1 MFFVVTGVTALR
13 GVTSNLS
20 GKEMVKGW
28 QGMLKR
34 IGRCLRK
41 KLLRSS
47 SGAALTEV
55 VVAIVILALIVGSVP
70 PVLLLIVKA
79 QSSWS
84 EQRIAES
91 LIRNHVEYV
100 KVQPYIAGYIDGNQT
115 VQYPQYIGGN
125 ATEEMPPVPSDDWS
139 VIVQAVPI
147 YSYIDPDTGVRRKVD
162 FSAGEED
169 QGIQEITVT
178 VEHVDR
184 LVLESKNYKVDR
196 QEIWR

>member
-1 MFFVVTGVTALR
+1 
-13 GVTSNLS
+13 
-20 GKEMVKGW
+20 
-28 QGMLKR
+28 MLKR

-47 SGAALTEV
+47 SGVALTEV
-55 VVAIVILALIVGSVP
+55 VVAVVILALIVASVP

-91 LIRNHVEYV
+91 LSRNHIEYV
-100 KVQPYIAGYIDGNQT
+100 KVQPYIAGNITAPN
-115 VQYPQYIGGN
+115 PQYIVGN

-139 VIVQAVPI
+139 VIVEAVPI
-147 YSYIDPDTGVRRKVD
+147 YIDPDTGVRREVN
-162 FSAGEED
+162 FSAEAD
-169 QGIQEITVT
+169 QGIQEITVK